1 MENGSSFKN
10 SSILP
15 EIRSAC
21 KPTLL
26 VQLEPWHVAFVNNL
40 CDLLLGRT
48 VAEDSEY
55 SPTAFWPD
63 VFVAAPLPWR
73 RFFESGTYHC
83 LLIVI
88 MWGVPQILSR
98 EARPEVHS
106 PFDRS
111 SVIYYTASE
120 YLRPV
125 DTGGRHQRRGVGAP
139 EYATQPIISVPPE
152 SGNSAQTVIVPPKI
166 KLGHDV
172 PMPNIVAWAKTPVP
186 VPIAATAAPSGRLV
200 LPNLTTPVVA
210 PSPELSDVQHR
221 HAPNLSQ
228 RVIAPP
234 PRITDTRSLPRTT
247 PAPAPAII
255 EPPPQIGD
263 AFTRAVGDLNIGHT
277 DVIAPAPQLPL
288 ARQRN
293 SATQIQTVLAIRKTE
308 VVPPPPSLKSTG
320 RSNVGGRIIALSI
333 HPAALN
339 APIEV
344 PAGNRRGT
352 FAAVPE
358 GKHAASG
365 VPGGSTGTRS
375 TGDAYGSSAGNGSVR
390 GSGGDTN
397 LGVPVGIFVGA
408 HTNHSSSSPLAED
421 VATTNQKQQASV
433 FSPPAVTASSR
444 ATSGPKHS
452 AAPVPEAGALAVEKE
467 VFGVRKFYSMSL
479 NMPNLNSA
487 GGSWVIRFAEM
498 PQNNNKDKDKAELI
512 APEATQKVD
521 PAYPAELMRGNVEGT
536 VTLYAVIHSDGTVGG
551 VRVLRGVDERLDA
564 YASAALSRWHFR
576 PATKNG
582 SAVDLEAVVLI
593 PFRVK
598 RNAF

>member
-15 EIRSAC
+15 EIRAASE
-21 KPTLL
+21 PTLL
-26 VQLEPWHVAFVNNL
+26 VQLEPWHVTFVNNL
-40 CDLLLGRT
+40 GELLLGRT
-48 VAEDSEY
+48 VTDNSEY

-73 RFFESGTYHC
+73 RFFESGAYHC
-83 LLIVI
+83 LLILI

-98 EARPEVHS
+98 EAKPQVHS

-120 YLRPV
+120 YLPPV
-125 DTGGRHQRRGVGAP
+125 DTGGRRQRRGVGAP

-152 SGNSAQTVIVPPKI
+152 SDNSAQTVIVPPQI
-166 KLGHDV
+166 KLGHEV
-172 PMPNIVAWAKTPVP
+172 PMPNIVAWATTPAP
-186 VPIAATAAPSGRLV
+186 VPIAATSAPSERFV
-200 LPNLTTPVVA
+200 LLNLTPPVVA
-210 PSPELSDVQHR
+210 PSPELNDVQHR

-228 RVIAPP
+228 NVIAPS
-234 PRITDTRSLPRTT
+234 PRITDTRSSRST
-247 PAPAPAII
+247 PAPTPEII
-255 EPPPQIGD
+255 EPPPQVVD
-263 AFTRAVGDLNIGHT
+263 AFTRKVGDLNIGHA

-288 ARQRN
+288 AQQRN
-293 SATQIQTVLAIRKTE
+293 SATRIQSALGRQKIE
-308 VVPPPPSLKSTG
+308 VVPPPPSIELTG
-320 RSNVGGRIIALSI
+320 RSNVGGRVIALGI
-333 HPAALN
+333 HPAAFN
-339 APIEV
+339 APIAV

-352 FAAVPE
+352 FAAGPE
-358 GKHAASG
+358 GEHGASG
-365 VPGGSTGTRS
+365 VPAGSKSTRAV
-375 TGDAYGSSAGNGSVR
+375 GDPYGSDAGQENVR
-390 GSGGDTN
+390 GSGGDTHR
-397 LGVPVGIFVGA
+397 GVPAGIFVGA
-408 HTNHSSSSPLAED
+408 HNNPSSASPLAED
-421 VATTNQKQQASV
+421 VATTTNQKQHASIT
-433 FSPPAVTASSR
+433 SPPAVTPSSR
-444 ATSGPKHS
+444 ATGVPMHS
-452 AAPVPEAGALAVEKE
+452 AMPVAEARALAVDKE

-521 PAYPAELMRGNVEGT
+521 PAYPAELMRENVEGT
-536 VTLYAVIHSDGTVGG
+536 VTLYAVIHSDGTVGD

-564 YASAALSRWHFR
+564 YATTALSRWHFR